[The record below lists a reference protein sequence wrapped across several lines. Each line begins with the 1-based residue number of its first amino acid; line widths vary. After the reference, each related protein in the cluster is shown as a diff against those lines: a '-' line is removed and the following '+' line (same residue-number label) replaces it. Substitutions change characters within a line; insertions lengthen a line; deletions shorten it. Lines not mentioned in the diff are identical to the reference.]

1 MKIISKLKNI
11 RELSNEVVGSHENLI
26 FQLFFNLFARPFLCE
41 ISLSINYRKEKNQY
55 LEVNFNDRVVIRRLS
70 TQGRVKSLAIFYSDD
85 GVIFEHYKQGREGEV
100 KDLLLGWTR
109 EIPFGHAPY
118 YYFFFTRVFVLYF
131 KDLKANN
138 NENYGTVI
146 LLPVPVEAVFVRINP
161 TAWQTSGISLKG
173 EFYGCKLS
181 QPVIPGNCYLFSMST
196 LPN

>member
-1 MKIISKLKNI
+1 MKIISKLKTI

-100 KDLLLGWTR
+100 KDLLLGWTW

-118 YYFFFTRVFVLYF
+118 YYFFSH
-131 KDLKANN
+131 
-138 NENYGTVI
+138 G
-146 LLPVPVEAVFVRINP
+146 
-161 TAWQTSGISLKG
+161 
-173 EFYGCKLS
+173 
-181 QPVIPGNCYLFSMST
+181 YLFCISRI
-196 LPN
+196 